1 MIKAETVGSR
11 RPLIMGILN
20 VTPDSFSDG
29 GDFLAPAD
37 AVSHGMQMA
46 ADGADIIDIGGESTR
61 PGAQR
66 VPAAEQ
72 IMRVLPVIETLRHKL
87 PRHII
92 ISIDTTLTEV
102 ARAACAAGAGMINDI
117 AAGEEDAGILQLAA
131 ESGTQLILMH
141 KQGTPESMQR
151 NPVYEDV
158 VEEIRSYLLARA
170 DSAIQAGVKQ
180 ENLIL
185 DPGFGFGKNLEH
197 NLLLLASLPRLRET
211 GYPIMIGTSRKSFL
225 SRLCNNAARKDLVG
239 ATCATT
245 AMGVLDG
252 IRLFRVH
259 DVKANRQAA
268 DIAFA
273 LLGGRVTASSQ

>member
-1 MIKAETVGSR
+1 MNHTDNIDSN

-29 GDFLAPAD
+29 GDFLD
-37 AVSHGMQMA
+37 HTVAVTHALQMA
-46 ADGADIIDIGGESTR
+46 QDGADIIDVGGESTR

-72 IMRVLPVIETLRHKL
+72 IKRVVPVIQALRAKL

-92 ISIDTTLTEV
+92 ISIDTTSAEV
-102 ARAACAAGAGMINDI
+102 ARAACAAGAGIVNDI
-117 AAGEEDAGILQLAA
+117 AAGEEDANILQLAA
-131 ESGTQLILMH
+131 ESGLQLILMH
-141 KQGTPESMQR
+141 KQGTPQSMQQ
-151 NPVYEDV
+151 NPVYGDV
-158 VEEIRSYLLARA
+158 VEEVRSYLLSRA

-185 DPGFGFGKNLEH
+185 DPGFGFGKTFEH
-197 NLLLLASLPRLRET
+197 NLLLLTNLSRLSGT

-225 SRLCNNAARKDLVG
+225 SRLCNNEERKDLVG
-239 ATCATT
+239 STCATT
-245 AMGVLDG
+245 AMGVLAG
-252 IRLFRVH
+252 IKLFRVH

-268 DIAFA
+268 DIAYA
-273 LLGGRVTASSQ
+273 AVMRGEG